1 MADLDMVANNT
12 VFLILQYSRGN
23 DIELNIKALEL
34 AITSLL
40 YIVQEKKKRLKTEYS
55 EYYMR
60 LMNTSDELYQLHNKI
75 DKINLSTN
83 FDLYHRYR
91 SGQEVLG
98 TEDYKLYKIK
108 INKLNKIN
116 NRLYFLLLNIADEV
130 AFEKQSFLDEH

>member
-12 VFLILQYSRGN
+12 IFLILQYSRGN

-98 TEDYKLYKIK
+98 TEDYKLYKSK

-116 NRLYFLLLNIADEV
+116 NRLYYLLLNIADEV